1 MAGAVPTRSSSTSAT
16 TPTMR
21 VGVGLR
27 VPDWLSAAVTQ
38 RLRLSA
44 SPSGNSRWATVWLTM
59 TTRSL
64 PVRSSSV
71 NSRPASTGIPS
82 VAKNP
87 GPTFRCRAYGLS
99 SPLAGV

>member
-1 MAGAVPTRSSSTSAT
+1 
-16 TPTMR
+16 MR
-21 VGVGLR
+21 DGVGFR

-38 RLRLSA
+38 SLRLSA
-44 SPSGNSRWATVWLTM
+44 SPLGKSRWATVWLTM

-71 NSRPASTGIPS
+71 NSRPATTGIPS

-87 GPTFRCRAYGLS
+87 GPTLRCRAYGLS